1 MKATVAVTW
10 GCVFLFVF
18 YVVCIYWSSP
28 LLSVLLYLLVPV
40 VLISMGIIVLKED
53 RRAESGKQKA

>member
-10 GCVFLFVF
+10 GSIFLFVF
-18 YVVCIYWSSP
+18 YIVCTYWSSP

>member
-10 GCVFLFVF
+10 GSVFLFVF

-28 LLSVLLYLLVPV
+28 LFSGLLYLLVPV
-40 VLISMGIIVLKED
+40 VLITMGIIILKED